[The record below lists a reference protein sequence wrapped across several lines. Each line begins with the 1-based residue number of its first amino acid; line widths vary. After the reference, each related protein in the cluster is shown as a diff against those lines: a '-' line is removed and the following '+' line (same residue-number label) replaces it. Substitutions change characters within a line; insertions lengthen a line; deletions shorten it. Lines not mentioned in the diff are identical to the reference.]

1 MPRNNDPA
9 PLKVSVSSLRSNVS
23 SLSAGGGS
31 SFTDPADALRV
42 AMTVSA
48 LLEHAPD
55 PASAED
61 LVEVIELKVCDKQQH
76 YRCRSVCKVGLQ
88 TRLSSPPLSLLV
100 IFSSLACWST
110 TAVSPFTKDDMFCLG
125 GRRMSAV
132 RRLLEAVFPV
142 NVVKT
147 NVAESINWW
156 MQHLLMP
163 RRERRGPTAEE
174 THHEVSKADL
184 SASLPPALSS
194 S

>member
-1 MPRNNDPA
+1 
-9 PLKVSVSSLRSNVS
+9 
-23 SLSAGGGS
+23 
-31 SFTDPADALRV
+31 
-42 AMTVSA
+42 MTVSA
-48 LLEHAPD
+48 LLEHAPN

-88 TRLSSPPLSLLV
+88 TRLSSPPL
-100 IFSSLACWST
+100 
-110 TAVSPFTKDDMFCLG
+110 
-125 GRRMSAV
+125 
-132 RRLLEAVFPV
+132 FPV
-142 NVVKT
+142 GNIFKSRMLVHNSRVSFHERRYVLPWGTENERSEEAAGGSVSRKCCKN
-147 NVAESINWW
+147 NVAESMNWW

-163 RRERRGPTAEE
+163 RRERRGPTAEG